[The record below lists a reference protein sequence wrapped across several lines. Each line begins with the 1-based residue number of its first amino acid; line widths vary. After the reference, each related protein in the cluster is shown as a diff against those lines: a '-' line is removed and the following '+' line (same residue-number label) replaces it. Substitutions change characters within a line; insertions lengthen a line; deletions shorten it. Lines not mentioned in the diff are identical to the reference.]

1 MLKVT
6 EGTTEIKGSLVALLA
21 ELSTLVHALAE
32 CVGEAMGSRE
42 KAVDIILDACK
53 EGVKTEEEIDAD
65 IEEIKAE
72 KRKSIVSEFLTM
84 LRDELEKGAREDG

>member
-6 EGTTEIKGSLVALLA
+6 EGTTEIEGTLTTLLA
-21 ELSTLVHALAE
+21 ELSTMVHAMVE
-32 CVGEAMGSRE
+32 CTSKALGGRE
-42 KAVDIILDACK
+42 KAVDMILDACN
-53 EGVKTEEEIDAD
+53 EGTKTEEEIDAD